1 MDDPGGRRPTR
12 RPTMSAMRF
21 WRPTASAPSG
31 KAKAGPVVAA
41 NAAEGALG
49 LCLPGLPSRQTTESS
64 KLTEDSGFLA
74 HKVGPGSPGGS
85 AKTAASWSTSDIGS
99 PKSVFG
105 GDRSLASDLGSSK
118 SVFGGDLGS
127 SKSGSSTAT
136 SIRGS
141 REVMVPASV
150 GGARDSASAPLSRRA
165 TPKERVSVEA
175 GYGRT
180 DRLTESEPMI

>member
-1 MDDPGGRRPTR
+1 
-12 RPTMSAMRF
+12 MSAMRF
-21 WRPTASAPSG
+21 WGPTASAPNG

-41 NAAEGALG
+41 DAAEGALG
-49 LCLPGLPSRQTTESS
+49 LCLPGLPSRQTTASS

-85 AKTAASWSTSDIGS
+85 AKTAASWSTSD
-99 PKSVFG
+99 
-105 GDRSLASDLGSSK
+105 LGSSK

-127 SKSGSSTAT
+127 TKSGSSTAT

-150 GGARDSASAPLSRRA
+150 GGARASASAPLSRRA